1 MINRVSVRLLSN
13 QLALL
18 LFISCC
24 FMISCQTNRNEV
36 MSIGKN
42 SITPQLSGKEV
53 TMLYSDSTVLKIRL
67 QAPQMQKFEK
77 GVKEPMTIMPKG
89 LFVTFFDPQQKV
101 TTTLKADY
109 GIRYERSQRME
120 VKYNVEV
127 VNVNGEK
134 LNTEHLT
141 WDEQKQKIISNAFV
155 KITTAKEIITGNGLE
170 SNQDFTQ
177 YEIKEITG
185 TIRLEKGEL

>member
-1 MINRVSVRLLSN
+1 
-13 QLALL
+13 
-18 LFISCC
+18 
-24 FMISCQTNRNEV
+24 

>member
-1 MINRVSVRLLSN
+1 MT
-13 QLALL
+13 
-18 LFISCC
+18 
-24 FMISCQTNRNEV
+24 SCQTNRNEV
-36 MSIGKN
+36 LSLGKN
-42 SITPQLSGKEV
+42 MITPQLSGRDV
-53 TMLYSDSTVLKIRL
+53 TMLFSDSTVLKIRL
-67 QAPQMQKFEK
+67 QTPQMQKFEK
-77 GVKEPMTIMPKG
+77 GVKEPMTMMPKG
-89 LFVTFFDPQQKV
+89 LFITFFNNQQKV

-141 WDEQKQKIISNAFV
+141 WDEQKQKIISDSFV
-155 KITTAKEIITGNGLE
+155 KITTAKEIIMGNGLE
-170 SNQDFTQ
+170 ANQDFTQ

-185 TIRLEKGEL
+185 TVRLEKNDI

>member
-1 MINRVSVRLLSN
+1 MIKRISV
-13 QLALL
+13 
-18 LFISCC
+18 FILNNKILWLVLCIFS
-24 FMISCQTNRNEV
+24 FMTSCQTNRNEV

-53 TMLYSDSTVLKIRL
+53 TMLFSDSTVLKIRL
-67 QAPQMQKFEK
+67 QTPQMQKFEK

-89 LFVTFFDPQQKV
+89 LFVTFFNTQQKV

-134 LNTEHLT
+134 LNTEQLT
-141 WDEQKQKIISNAFV
+141 WDEQKQKIVSNAFV

-170 SNQDFTQ
+170 ANQDFTQ